1 MAELLSTATPEVHF
15 RPEVDVEINGM
26 AHVILTVRDFAGA
39 RKFYGE
45 LLPFLGLTPVIDSPE
60 YYYCVGGRTAL
71 GLRPADPAHADE
83 RYAQGR
89 SGLHHLCFR
98 ARSREDVDEL
108 HRFLVARGARIVH
121 PPEEAGFAPGYY
133 SVLFEDP
140 DGIRL
145 EANFVPG
152 RGLLEPGV
160 RRGS

>member
-1 MAELLSTATPEVHF
+1 
-15 RPEVDVEINGM
+15 M
-26 AHVILTVRDFAGA
+26 AHVILTVRDFPKA
-39 RKFYGE
+39 RAFYGA

-71 GLRPADPAHADE
+71 GLRPASGPEARDAFS
-83 RYAQGR
+83 QGR

-98 ARSREDVDEL
+98 ARSREDVDSL
-108 HRFLVARGARIVH
+108 YAFLLARGAKIVH
-121 PPEEAGFAPGYY
+121 KPEEAQFAPGYY

-160 RRGS
+160 VRGS

>member
-1 MAELLSTATPEVHF
+1 VN
-15 RPEVDVEINGM
+15 VEINGM
-26 AHVILTVRDFAGA
+26 AHVILTVRDFPSA

-45 LLPFLGLTPVIDSPE
+45 LLPFLGMKTMVDSPE

-71 GLRPADPAHADE
+71 GLRPADPALAHEAWS
-83 RYAQGR
+83 QGR

-98 ARSREDVDEL
+98 ARAREDVDEL
-108 HRFLVARGARIVH
+108 HRFLVARGAKIVH
-121 PPEEAGFAPGYY
+121 PPQEEPWAPGYY

-152 RGLLEPGV
+152 RGLLEPGAT
-160 RRGS
+160 RGS

>member
-1 MAELLSTATPEVHF
+1 
-15 RPEVDVEINGM
+15 M
-26 AHVILTVRDFAGA
+26 AHVILTVRDFAAA
-39 RKFYGE
+39 RAFYGE
-45 LLPFLGLTPVIDSPE
+45 LLPYPGLTPVIDSPV

-71 GLRPADPAHADE
+71 GLRPADPERAHE
-83 RYAQGR
+83 PYSQGR

-98 ARSREDVDEL
+98 CRSRDDVDAI
-108 HRFLVARGARIVH
+108 HKFLVERRAKIVH

-160 RRGS
+160 RRGDA

>member
-1 MAELLSTATPEVHF
+1 
-15 RPEVDVEINGM
+15 M
-26 AHVILTVRDFAGA
+26 AHVILTVGDFAAA
-39 RKFYGE
+39 RAFYGE
-45 LLPFLGLTPVIDSPE
+45 LLPFLGLKCVIDSPE

-71 GLRPADPAHADE
+71 GIRPALGEHLGGRFEQA
-83 RYAQGR
+83 R

-98 ARSREDVDEL
+98 ARSREDVDAL
-108 HRFLVARGARIVH
+108 HGFLIERNTKIVH
-121 PPEEAGFAPGYY
+121 PPQEEPWAPGYY

-160 RRGS
+160 VRGS